1 MVIIKTMT
9 DNRNIK
15 FSAVLTPNKSLTPKG
30 FFVLMAVICGVSFT
44 AGVFFMSLGAW
55 PVFGFFGLDVFLI
68 YWAFKKNFS
77 DCQMREVIEITE
89 RDLVVHRYLP
99 NKPARQYR
107 LNRHWVRLELAEDK
121 ARELVGA
128 LTVNSHGK
136 KLEIASFL
144 GPDERKE
151 FYRVLTRELNVANI
165 N

>member
-1 MVIIKTMT
+1 MW
-9 DNRNIK
+9 
-15 FSAVLTPNKSLTPKG
+15 
-30 FFVLMAVICGVSFT
+30 
-44 AGVFFMSLGAW
+44 LGAW
-55 PVFGFFGLDVFLI
+55 PVFGFFGLDVLLI

-77 DCQMREVIEITE
+77 DCETREVIEITE
-89 RDLVVHRYLP
+89 RDLVVQRYLP
-99 NKPARQYR
+99 NKPAREYR

-136 KLEIASFL
+136 ELEIASFL

-151 FYRVLTRELNVANI
+151 FYRVLNRELNLANI